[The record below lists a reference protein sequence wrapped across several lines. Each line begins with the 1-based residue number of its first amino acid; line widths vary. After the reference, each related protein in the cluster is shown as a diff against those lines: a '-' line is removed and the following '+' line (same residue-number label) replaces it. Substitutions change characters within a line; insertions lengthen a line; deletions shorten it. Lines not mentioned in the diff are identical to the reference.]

1 MRCVLMLSRP
11 IHLKKVGSGRGL
23 MRHWTARLG
32 CWSSELSRLTTLAV
46 LLLLMAVAM
55 RTAALLQLVVQTVA
69 TAAHRQA
76 AVSPVLG
83 RS

>member
-1 MRCVLMLSRP
+1 
-11 IHLKKVGSGRGL
+11 
-23 MRHWTARLG
+23 
-32 CWSSELSRLTTLAV
+32 LTTLAV

-55 RTAALLQLVVQTVA
+55 RTAALQLVVQTVA

>member
-46 LLLLMAVAM
+46 LLLMAVAM

>member
-23 MRHWTARLG
+23 MIHSTARLG

-55 RTAALLQLVVQTVA
+55 RTAALQLAVQTVA

>member
-11 IHLKKVGSGRGL
+11 IHLKKVGLGRGL

-55 RTAALLQLVVQTVA
+55 RTAALQLVVQTVA